1 MSKFCSK
8 CGEQLNDD
16 AVFCN
21 KCGAQVA
28 EKERFIISEE
38 LKKDNSLTNRQT
50 NAMPLIFSKAINKIK
65 SNKKTQIGVAALSV
79 LLIVLILALNILPNY
94 FGYKNLPNKVI
105 NAIIDEDT
113 EKLENTISE
122 YHSYERAHSMAEDM
136 IETVSEY
143 LGEQFPK
150 NIEYEID
157 YEVKSDK
164 KLSERKYKALLHE
177 LEDEDYYT
185 DEITEART
193 IKGKITA
200 KSLDT
205 KKEKNAFI
213 KYEFFIIKEDGH
225 WTLLYYD
232 FDD

>member
-38 LKKDNSLTNRQT
+38 LKKDSSLTNRQT

-65 SNKKTQIGVAALSV
+65 SNKKKQIGVAALAV
-79 LLIVLILALNILPNY
+79 LLIVLIIALNILPNY

-122 YHSYERAHSMAEDM
+122 YHSYKRAHSMAEDM
-136 IETVSEY
+136 IEMVSEY
-143 LGEQFPK
+143 FGKQFPK
-150 NIEYEID
+150 NGEYEID
-157 YEVKSDK
+157 YEVKNDE

-205 KKEKNAFI
+205 KNIKNAFI
-213 KYEFFIIKEDGH
+213 KYKFFIIKEDGH

-232 FDD
+232 FDY